1 MAHCCTY
8 ISVFQGS
15 TPKSELRTIV
25 QREVGDEVMRLTAQ
39 LQQRFQQSA
48 EQLNSAISK
57 LETNV
62 QARK

>member
-1 MAHCCTY
+1 MAHCIY

-39 LQQRFQQSA
+39 LQQRLQQSA

-57 LETNV
+57 LETNI